1 MIFIN
6 FEATEPPWF
15 SFGGEGKGGDTGLQ
29 LSLPSLGQP
38 VPPPQYLPSTF
49 KSVRINVILDQI
61 VLSTEHSNLCQ

>member
-6 FEATEPPWF
+6 FEPTEPPWF
-15 SFGGEGKGGDTGLQ
+15 SFGGEGKGGTQGFSS
-29 LSLPSLGQP
+29 LSPPSGNL
-38 VPPPQYLPSTF
+38 PPPQYLPSIF

>member
-6 FEATEPPWF
+6 FEPTEPPWF
-15 SFGGEGKGGDTGLQ
+15 SFGGGTQGFSS
-29 LSLPSLGQP
+29 LSPPSGNLS
-38 VPPPQYLPSTF
+38 PPPQYLPSIF